1 MKICDLT
8 QFYSPRSGG
17 VKRYL
22 HEKIDYIESAQS
34 DDEHVLIVPGE
45 RTEMTASMRHRV
57 YSIRAPLISRR
68 TLYRAL
74 LDRAAIEEVIAR
86 EKPDIIET
94 SDPYQLSWWA
104 AGIGERQRIPVVA
117 YYHSHFPHAYLRG
130 PARWLG
136 RKGQALTMRGAEAY
150 VRSLYNRFETT
161 FVASARLAEVLRGWG
176 VVNTWQ
182 SPLGVNA
189 DVFKPEAD
197 DLDVRAEL
205 GIPPDRCLLLYVG
218 RLAAEKNVETLF
230 RAYAELPARR
240 FHLIVIGDGQ
250 EAGPL
255 EKAAEGISWLP
266 ACPAADLAR
275 YYRAADLFVHP
286 GIEETF
292 GLVALESQACG
303 TPVVGIRGTY
313 MDDVILHDQGAWAV
327 ENSAEAL
334 AGAIEAMSRLDLLAM
349 GAASSLQARARY
361 AWPRV
366 FEQLFSVYR
375 KVVSDYM
382 GTRPR

>member
-22 HEKIDYIESAQS
+22 HEKITYIENERP
-34 DDEHVLIVPGE
+34 DDEHVLIVPGA
-45 RTEMTASMRHRV
+45 RTEMTAGKRHRV
-57 YSIRAPLISRR
+57 YSIRAPLVSRR

-74 LDRAAIEEVIAR
+74 LDRAAIEEVIVR
-86 EKPDIIET
+86 ERPDIIET
-94 SDPYQLSWWA
+94 SDPYQLGWWA

-130 PARWLG
+130 PTRWLG
-136 RKGQALTMRGAEAY
+136 WKGQALAMGGTEAY
-150 VRSLYNRFETT
+150 VRSLYNRFEATL
-161 FVASARLAEVLRGWG
+161 VASAQLVEVLRGWG
-176 VVNTWQ
+176 VVNTRQ

-189 DVFKPEAD
+189 DVFKPDAD
-197 DLDVRAEL
+197 DLDMRAAL
-205 GIPPDRCLLLYVG
+205 GIPGERCLLLYVG

-230 RAYAELPARR
+230 RAYARLPEKR
-240 FHLIVIGDGQ
+240 FHLVVIGDGQ
-250 EAGPL
+250 EAGRF
-255 EKAAEGISWLP
+255 EKSAEGISWLP
-266 ACPAADLAR
+266 ACPAVDLVR

-286 GIEETF
+286 SIEETF

-303 TPVVGIRGTY
+303 TPVVGIRGSY

-327 ENSAEAL
+327 ENTAEAL
-334 AGAIEAMSRLDLLAM
+334 AGAIEAMSALDLAAM
-349 GAASSLQARARY
+349 GAAASVQARERY

-375 KVVSDYM
+375 KVVSDYR
-382 GTRPR
+382 GTHPA